1 MQKFS
6 SNYASCNNN
15 YIIQINKEDKNS
27 VQDSLYSTYNVLQNI
42 LQRGN
47 PTKLSKYLL
56 NKFENINVNV
66 KMKLFDHLRM

>member
-42 LQRGN
+42 L
-47 PTKLSKYLL
+47 
-56 NKFENINVNV
+56 
-66 KMKLFDHLRM
+66 